1 MYIFD
6 FYIFQ
11 TFKSALSVL
20 NPSPI
25 DTCPLFLNTATLATI
40 SNNHSRHNSSA
51 QPHMLTK
58 IINSNSAGY
67 DECIVVSK
75 HFLSLYLIQVEYAR

>member
-1 MYIFD
+1 MY
-6 FYIFQ
+6 YIFQ

-25 DTCPLFLNTATLATI
+25 DTCPLFLNTATLAAI
-40 SNNHSRHNSSA
+40 SNNRSRHNSSA

-58 IINSNSAGY
+58 LISSNSAGY
-67 DECIVVSK
+67 DECIVVGEQY
-75 HFLSLYLIQVEYAR
+75 LYSIQVEYIRW